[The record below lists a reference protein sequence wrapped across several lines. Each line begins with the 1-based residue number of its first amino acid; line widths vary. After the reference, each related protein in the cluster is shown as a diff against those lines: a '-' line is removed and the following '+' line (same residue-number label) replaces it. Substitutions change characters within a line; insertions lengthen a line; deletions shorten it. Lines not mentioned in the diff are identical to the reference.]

1 MSKSKD
7 LSQSPE
13 GGEGDPV
20 IESAEIGPYPRPM
33 PEGMFDEMPSVTAR
47 FSDGT
52 EEELFSFY
60 PDEID
65 FSEEELIGLTRE
77 EAFELRRTKDTDY
90 LQS

>member
-1 MSKSKD
+1 MSKD
-7 LSQSPE
+7 LGQSGE
-13 GGEGDPV
+13 GGDENPV
-20 IESAEIGPYPRPM
+20 IESVDIGPYPRPM
-33 PEGMFDEMPSVTAR
+33 QEGLFDEMPTVSAT

-65 FSEEELIGLTRE
+65 FSEEEMIGLTRR
-77 EAFELRRTKDTDY
+77 EAFELRRKKDADY